1 MEMYRL
7 WCKAAIAI
15 VVISMI
21 SCQRIR
27 QTNEHSTT
35 LNRTK
40 QNNNRALDTD
50 VDSNSRLKSN
60 HDNDSGGGGGGSS
73 DTDDADADDDDDHD
87 DTNEAIAS
95 PSNES
100 NQPHSRKKRL
110 IWITDDGR
118 LALPPGTVLSITY
131 KSHYLLL
138 CLSPFCDLIDT
149 DRSKKNL

>member
-1 MEMYRL
+1 MEMFRL
-7 WCKAAIAI
+7 WLKAAIAI

-27 QTNEHSTT
+27 QSNEHSTT

-50 VDSNSRLKSN
+50 VDSSSRLKSN
-60 HDNDSGGGGGGSS
+60 HDKDSGGGSGGDNSS
-73 DTDDADADDDDDHD
+73 EADDADIDDNHSHNHD
-87 DTNEAIAS
+87 DINETMAS
-95 PSNES
+95 SNES

-131 KSHYLLL
+131 ELHFFTELF
-138 CLSPFCDLIDT
+138 PFST
-149 DRSKKNL
+149 D